1 MTTTGLTRLALATV
15 ALLAA
20 APAMAHHSI
29 AAEFDMNKPVTFTG
43 TVTKIEW
50 TNPHIYTHV
59 EVKEPDGKVV
69 EYRVEGGP
77 PNALYRAGWRK
88 DTLKP
93 GDTVTVSGLR
103 AKISTSMNIG
113 VANVSMADGRKIF
126 ATGSPGPAAPAPE
139 ARRPEPRA
147 ASCVGRRPSPRRR
160 PPALAREPR
169 DRCLSRSAMMQM
181 LWCRGD

>member
-1 MTTTGLTRLALATV
+1 MKTSVLVG
-15 ALLAA
+15 LLAA
-20 APAMAHHSI
+20 LASTPAFAHHSVS
-29 AAEFDMNKPVTFTG
+29 AEFDQNKPVTFTG

-59 EVKEPDGKVV
+59 EEKGPDGKTV

-103 AKISTSMNIG
+103 AKIATSTNIG
-113 VANVSMADGRKIF
+113 VANITTADGKRVF
-126 ATGSPGPAAPAPE
+126 ANGPQGGGAA
-139 ARRPEPRA
+139 A
-147 ASCVGRRPSPRRR
+147 A
-160 PPALAREPR
+160 AT
-169 DRCLSRSAMMQM
+169 QQ
-181 LWCRGD
+181 

>member
-1 MTTTGLTRLALATV
+1 MTRTLMAGLMALAIVT
-15 ALLAA
+15 
-20 APAMAHHSI
+20 PAVAHHSI

-88 DTLKP
+88 DTLKV
-93 GDTVTVSGLR
+93 GDKVTVSGLR
-103 AKISTSMNIG
+103 AKIATSTNIG
-113 VANVSMADGRKIF
+113 VATVTTADGKRVF
-126 ATGSPGPAAPAPE
+126 ATGGGGGAAAPT
-139 ARRPEPRA
+139 
-147 ASCVGRRPSPRRR
+147 
-160 PPALAREPR
+160 
-169 DRCLSRSAMMQM
+169 QQ
-181 LWCRGD
+181 